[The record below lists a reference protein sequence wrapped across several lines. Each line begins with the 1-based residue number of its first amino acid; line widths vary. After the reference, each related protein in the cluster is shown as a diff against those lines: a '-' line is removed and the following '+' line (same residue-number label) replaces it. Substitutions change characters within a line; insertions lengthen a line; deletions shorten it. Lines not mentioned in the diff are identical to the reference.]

1 MADDLRTQ
9 TPEQT
14 LTWEAE
20 RSRTAGLCALGAAVL
35 TIAGL
40 MTTGLALSGL
50 PDGDDRVLSVL
61 DTLGRAAS
69 GEDGGAGRLA
79 VQTAYLGDHAT
90 LPIVGS
96 LLFGVGTLL
105 LFPPMAYLFR
115 ATRARRPAFGQL
127 ALILLAIGVVGF
139 GVGRTVAEMARYIG
153 AAGFEGG
160 SNSEAAEA
168 LTGSTLDIAGAV
180 WQMALFALGFSFVII
195 CLNAMRTGLLTRFMG
210 ILGVIVGATFVLP
223 LDQQG
228 IIRAFWIGA
237 LGALILHRWPS
248 GVPRAWTEGVAVPWP
263 TQQEIREQR
272 EAARR
277 EAAGEPPD
285 GDGDGDGDDDA
296 DGEAADPRLPPPA
309 RRPEPVTA
317 TAHPSSKKRKRKRR

>member
-1 MADDLRTQ
+1 MADDARTQ

-14 LTWEAE
+14 LAWEAE
-20 RSRTAGLCALGAAVL
+20 RRRTAGLCALAAAVL
-35 TIAGL
+35 TIAGS

-50 PDGDDRVLSVL
+50 PDADDRVLSVL

-69 GEDGGAGRLA
+69 GQEAAAGRLA
-79 VQTAYLGDHAT
+79 AQTAYLGDHAT
-90 LPIVGS
+90 LPILGS
-96 LLFGVGTLL
+96 LLFGIGTLL

-127 ALILLAIGVVGF
+127 ALILLAAGVVTF

-153 AAGFEGG
+153 ASGFDGG

-180 WQMALFALGFSFVII
+180 WQMGLFALGFSFVII
-195 CLNAMRTGLLTRFMG
+195 CLNAMRAGLLTRFMG

-228 IIRAFWIGA
+228 IIRVFWIGA
-237 LGALILHRWPS
+237 LGALILRRWPS
-248 GVPRAWTEGVAVPWP
+248 GTPRAWTEGVATPWP

-277 EAAGEPPD
+277 EAAGEPAED
-285 GDGDGDGDDDA
+285 DAGGEGDDAPDH
-296 DGEAADPRLPPPA
+296 RLPPPA
-309 RRPEPVTA
+309 RRPEPVA
-317 TAHPSSKKRKRKRR
+317 AAAHPSSKKRKRKRR